1 MYNSDN
7 LLGKDNS
14 YKELCD
20 NIINKVKKLGYDIVL
35 IPHVL
40 GEERIADNDY
50 FASVELA
57 KKHGVPEPPFFQSPK
72 EVKSYISKCHFF
84 IGSRMHA
91 TIGAV
96 SCGVPTLPLAYSRK
110 FKGVYNSIQ
119 YPHTLDL
126 KSNTQDEILL
136 KLEDMLTIHLQ
147 QTTED
152 VNKAL
157 QVVKQKTDEYVDDI
171 KSVIKNI

>member
-1 MYNSDN
+1 
-7 LLGKDNS
+7 
-14 YKELCD
+14 
-20 NIINKVKKLGYDIVL
+20 
-35 IPHVL
+35 
-40 GEERIADNDY
+40 
-50 FASVELA
+50 
-57 KKHGVPEPPFFQSPK
+57 
-72 EVKSYISKCHFF
+72 
-84 IGSRMHA
+84 MHA

-96 SCGVPTLPLAYSRK
+96 SCGIPTLPLAYSRK

-147 QTTED
+147 QAIED

-157 QVVKQKTDEYVDDI
+157 KVVKQKTDEYVDDI
-171 KSVIKNI
+171 KFVVKNIKNGSIE